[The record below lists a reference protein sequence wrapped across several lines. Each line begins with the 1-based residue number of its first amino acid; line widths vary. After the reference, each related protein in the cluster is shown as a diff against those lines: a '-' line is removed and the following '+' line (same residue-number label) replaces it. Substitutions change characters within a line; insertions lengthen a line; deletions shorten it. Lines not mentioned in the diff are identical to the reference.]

1 MNQLL
6 LLLLLSPHLVP
17 PSALSLL
24 LEVPLALLAAP
35 VPTQLKKNKVEMR
48 FQIYGGNARG
58 SHILASRPLPPLDF
72 MQIPFVT
79 ESKDQMAKPHLQ
91 LGHGVV
97 VGGKTCSLLVDLE
110 RPLF

>member
-1 MNQLL
+1 
-6 LLLLLSPHLVP
+6 
-17 PSALSLL
+17 
-24 LEVPLALLAAP
+24 
-35 VPTQLKKNKVEMR
+35 
-48 FQIYGGNARG
+48 
-58 SHILASRPLPPLDF
+58 

-110 RPLF
+110 RPLL